1 MTFEPPF
8 PPPGPEGPPPPPPP
22 ADPGGAPWER
32 RGEIGFAA
40 ALVET
45 TQQVLLRP
53 TEFFSRMPVAGGIGS
68 PLLYAVILGYLGL
81 VAATLYNLVFSSI
94 MGSSFRNFGG
104 RYADLERFQDLLEG
118 GVGATIQL
126 VTGPL
131 WIVVGAF
138 VGAGILHLL
147 LLVLGAANRDFE
159 ATFRVVCYSHAINI
173 INLVPF
179 CGSILALVA
188 WIVIATIGLKEVHH
202 TSTAQALAAV
212 LLPLLL
218 CCCCC
223 AAVIIAAAGGM
234 ASLFQYAQ

>member
-1 MTFEPPF
+1 V
-8 PPPGPEGPPPPPPP
+8 G
-22 ADPGGAPWER
+22 DPGGTPWER

-53 TEFFSRMPVAGGIGS
+53 TEFFARMPVTGGVGG

-81 VAATLYNLVFSSI
+81 VAATLYNLVFSGV
-94 MGSSFRNFGG
+94 MGSSLRNFGG
-104 RYADLERFQDLLEG
+104 RYAELERFQDLMEG
-118 GVGATIQL
+118 GVGATVQL

-131 WIVVGAF
+131 WIVVAAF
-138 VGAGILHLL
+138 VGAGILHVLL
-147 LLVLGAANRDFE
+147 LLLGGANRDFE
-159 ATFRVVCYSHAINI
+159 ATFRVVCYAHAINI

-179 CGSILALVA
+179 CGSVFALVA

-202 TSTAQALAAV
+202 TSTGQALAAV
-212 LLPLLL
+212 LLPLLV

-223 AAVIIAAAGGM
+223 AAAVLAALGGV
-234 ASLFQYAQ
+234 ASLVKYAQ